1 MCVWGG
7 GGGADDHYLIAVNT
21 SAGCRVNTHSRCWHW
36 ICEDLSIII
45 VVLKVSQLK
54 LILLQNKGFKG
65 VVSTLIPKIFLE
77 HLQDT
82 LSDKTSVI
90 QQACTEV
97 NSVSEIV
104 FSLFV
109 PLCVTS
115 VVCNYVVE
123 SYLCVFV
130 VDKKRLP
137 VLCWRLTADFKVR
150 AKLKLKRTYFAFL
163 TFCHMYNVSVVEAYI
178 KVIQSNKVSNNEVR
192 MISLCSSSQI
202 HLWLVCRSWS
212 EAKTLG

>member
-1 MCVWGG
+1 M
-7 GGGADDHYLIAVNT
+7 
-21 SAGCRVNTHSRCWHW
+21 
-36 ICEDLSIII
+36 
-45 VVLKVSQLK
+45 
-54 LILLQNKGFKG
+54 
-65 VVSTLIPKIFLE
+65 
-77 HLQDT
+77 

-202 HLWLVCRSWS
+202 HLWLVCR
-212 EAKTLG
+212 